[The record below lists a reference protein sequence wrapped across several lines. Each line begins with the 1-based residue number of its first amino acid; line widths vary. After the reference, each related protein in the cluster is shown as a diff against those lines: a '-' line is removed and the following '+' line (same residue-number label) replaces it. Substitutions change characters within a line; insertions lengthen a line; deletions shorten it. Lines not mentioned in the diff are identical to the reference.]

1 MNTLFSVIMI
11 VDSGLAAYWSMM
23 SLLKR
28 EGSSRLRYA
37 FSFVA
42 ISSATWSLGFGL
54 LYEADSL
61 ETAFYFRDIGMI
73 GVFSFLICG
82 LGLIGWIADIP
93 HKLANFFSAISFIGI
108 LICYLTCLRGQ
119 ARFYFGRWGIAY
131 SLNPSWINNLYTL
144 YSVFIC
150 ILIFCYL
157 VYMGKHAKSRRRK
170 VLARNLLIMLLITAL
185 GMVIDTIMPMFG
197 YDAIPGSSIAQ
208 FCGLCILRIAIIR
221 HNQTETTISNISQ
234 FVYYSVSIPICVY
247 DAKWKLSLYNDG
259 AESFFKVPRTIAI
272 NNNMSISD
280 FFEIDDDIYKF
291 LGEEKSVIQAIC
303 KKNSA
308 NCVINIDKIRDRYTD
323 IIGYI
328 VSVDD
333 ITEHKK
339 MMTELERANMAKT
352 TFLANM
358 SHEIRTPMNAIVGFS
373 ELLLKE
379 NLNSDQLEDVEN
391 IRDASYELLTII
403 NGILDISKIEAGK
416 MELVEH
422 EYNLSDI
429 IRSVIVQ
436 MKVPAEK
443 KGLDF
448 CVEIEPSLP
457 KKLYGDSGKVREI
470 MINLLSNAIKYTKNG
485 SVTLKVRRGDLRD
498 RVIEI
503 AIDVLDTGIGIKKED
518 MASIFNSFESVDKTV
533 REGIEGTGLGLPIV
547 KGYIELMNGSINCES
562 VYGEGSLFYVEIPQ
576 KIVDD
581 TQVGDISMDGERIT
595 KSRISDVKFE
605 RMKVL
610 VVDDNAVNLMVIKK
624 SLINYGLEVD
634 TASSGLAAINK
645 CKDTRYSV
653 IFMDQMMPEMDGIE
667 AMKKIR
673 ELSGYYEKDGDCKI
687 VALTANAVSGVREE
701 MIEYGFDEYL
711 SKPIEYDKLESF
723 LDSIN

>member
-1 MNTLFSVIMI
+1 M
-11 VDSGLAAYWSMM
+11 
-23 SLLKR
+23 
-28 EGSSRLRYA
+28 
-37 FSFVA
+37 
-42 ISSATWSLGFGL
+42 
-54 LYEADSL
+54 
-61 ETAFYFRDIGMI
+61 
-73 GVFSFLICG
+73 
-82 LGLIGWIADIP
+82 
-93 HKLANFFSAISFIGI
+93 
-108 LICYLTCLRGQ
+108 
-119 ARFYFGRWGIAY
+119 
-131 SLNPSWINNLYTL
+131 
-144 YSVFIC
+144 
-150 ILIFCYL
+150 
-157 VYMGKHAKSRRRK
+157 
-170 VLARNLLIMLLITAL
+170 
-185 GMVIDTIMPMFG
+185 
-197 YDAIPGSSIAQ
+197 
-208 FCGLCILRIAIIR
+208 
-221 HNQTETTISNISQ
+221 
-234 FVYYSVSIPICVY
+234 
-247 DAKWKLSLYNDG
+247 
-259 AESFFKVPRTIAI
+259 PRTIAI

-518 MASIFNSFESVDKTV
+518 MASIFNSFERVDKTV